1 MSASKT
7 MEAKYAL
14 HTAMKH
20 YQALA
25 KDGKDYAKPIAK
37 GLLLASQELDRL
49 SKLDKKLDNIVKEKK
64 AEYQSWKGL
73 QRLK

>member
-1 MSASKT
+1 MATTKT
-7 MEAKYAL
+7 TQAKYAIY
-14 HTAMKH
+14 TAMAH
-20 YQALA
+20 YRALA

-49 SKLDKKLDNIVKEKK
+49 SKLDKKLDDIVNEKK
-64 AEYQSWKGL
+64 EEYQSWKGL